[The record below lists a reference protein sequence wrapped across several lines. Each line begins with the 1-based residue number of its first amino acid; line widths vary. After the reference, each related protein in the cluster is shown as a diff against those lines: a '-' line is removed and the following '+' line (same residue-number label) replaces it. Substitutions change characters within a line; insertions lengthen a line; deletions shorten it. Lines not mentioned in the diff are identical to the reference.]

1 MQLTFLPIFQ
11 LALTYPSSE
20 RGSLF
25 FYLCTKI
32 LALKS
37 DICVFHTNIWTT
49 NILFLSPQ
57 NNVSLI
63 SYSWALNSPSE
74 LGILNATSF
83 SLNLWYCI
91 LKSSDKT
98 QIQCKVHSVYFVINF
113 NLWFCFYSWS
123 KNAQQSHETRSAS
136 SCQGSQKGKRW
147 IIFGWCKN
155 VF

>member
-11 LALTYPSSE
+11 LALRYHSSE

-25 FYLCTKI
+25 FYLCTKT

-57 NNVSLI
+57 INVFLNFIFLGSKLLDSSLNLFFCQKKSCSFGRKNI
-63 SYSWALNSPSE
+63 NYGDYLKKRISPSE
-74 LGILNATSF
+74 LGILNATPF

-98 QIQCKVHSVYFVINF
+98 QIQCKVHSVYFV
-113 NLWFCFYSWS
+113 
-123 KNAQQSHETRSAS
+123 
-136 SCQGSQKGKRW
+136 
-147 IIFGWCKN
+147 
-155 VF
+155 

>member
-11 LALTYPSSE
+11 LALRYHSSE

-25 FYLCTKI
+25 FYLCPKTV
-32 LALKS
+32 ALKS
-37 DICVFHTNIWTT
+37 DICVLHTNILTT

-57 NNVSLI
+57 NNVFLNFIFLGSKLLDSSLNNLVLCFCQKNNNYGDYLKNRI
-63 SYSWALNSPSE
+63 SPSE
-74 LGILNATSF
+74 LGILNATPF

-113 NLWFCFYSWS
+113 NLWFCFYS
-123 KNAQQSHETRSAS
+123 
-136 SCQGSQKGKRW
+136 
-147 IIFGWCKN
+147 
-155 VF
+155 